1 MRSWLTIGGL
11 LMAAERPRTTALI
24 ARRGQ
29 PLIGIVT
36 TEDGHPVTRYFTDA
50 DDADAEVAEWRLRR
64 AYSAVGA
71 WSDLDWDEMETELDR
86 IRPESEPTPPID
98 LDDL

>member
-1 MRSWLTIGGL
+1 MR
-11 LMAAERPRTTALI
+11 MAAERQRTTSLT

-36 TEDGHPVTRYFTDA
+36 TEEGQPVTRYFTDA
-50 DDADAEVAEWRLRR
+50 DDADAEVAERRLQR
-64 AYSAVGA
+64 ALSAIGA
-71 WSDLDWDEMETELDR
+71 WSDLDWDEMESELDR
-86 IRPESEPTPPID
+86 IRHESEPTPPID